1 MVVSHMNNGMFGSN
15 TIKPTL
21 SLIGTLFIM
30 LGYSYFQNH
39 DLFGLYCLIAGIGV
53 YLLKIVTYHYLGG
66 ASEDEQE

>member
-1 MVVSHMNNGMFGSN
+1 MNNNMFGSN

-39 DLFGLYCLIAGIGV
+39 DIFGLYCLISGIGV
-53 YLLKIVTYHYLGG
+53 YLLKIVVYHYLGG